1 MSFPGNI
8 NLNNLASL
16 MASAGGA
23 GAFPGLNAAAMAAAA
38 ASQPAADGATSAGGA
53 GSRLL
58 LLVCSM
64 MGQNQNK
71 TLFLITSPSS
81 DKY

>member
-23 GAFPGLNAAAMAAAA
+23 GAYPGFNAAAMAAAA
-38 ASQPAADGATSAGGA
+38 ASQPAADGPLRTPKRKNRNDRN
-53 GSRLL
+53 SRPTPT
-58 LLVCSM
+58 CADFTAHT
-64 MGQNQNK
+64 GID
-71 TLFLITSPSS
+71 TT
-81 DKY
+81 